1 MDIENLSKKELKELK
16 SKIELK
22 LRASSFVGSLM
33 KIKKLKQKIGKLE
46 EEILREEET
55 SEELL
60 KLKEIGFS
68 IVFYDSESIGLINFS
83 KPKINDNYYGVVF
96 NYLKYELKNKKENP
110 VSNDDFEAIKKILKI
125 EG

>member
-1 MDIENLSKKELKELK
+1 MDIENLSKIELKELK

-22 LRASSFVGSLM
+22 LRASSFVGSLI
-33 KIKKLKQKIGKLE
+33 KIKELKRKIGKLE
-46 EEILREEET
+46 EEILIEEET

-83 KPKINDNYYGVVF
+83 KPKIEDNYYGVVF
-96 NYLKYELKNKKENP
+96 NFLKYELKNERENP
-110 VSNDDFEAIKKILKI
+110 VLNNELEKIKKILKI